1 MTDDL
6 HSRIQRRIAD
16 RSLLHHPFYRSWQNG
31 ELTMDDLRVYAAQ
44 YYHFEA
50 ELPTLLSA
58 VHSRCEDSGVR
69 QDILDNLWD
78 EEHGQANHRALWL
91 DFCEAVGLGRAEP
104 EITRLLPTTQAM
116 LQTYRTLCH
125 QRTFQEGLA
134 AVYAYEVQVP
144 AVMIEKVRGLKDYF
158 GITDEAS
165 LRFFEVHSVLD
176 EDHSDRER
184 EGILKHT
191 SPGLEPS
198 VEAALQQALD
208 GWWGF
213 LDGVM
218 DSRSSSA
225 AN

>member
-1 MTDDL
+1 
-6 HSRIQRRIAD
+6 
-16 RSLLHHPFYRSWQNG
+16 
-31 ELTMDDLRVYAAQ
+31 MDDLRVYAAQ

-50 ELPTLLSA
+50 EFPTLLSA
-58 VHSRCEDSGVR
+58 IHSRCGDRGVR
-69 QDILDNLWD
+69 QSILDNLWD

-91 DFCEAVGLGRAEP
+91 DFCEAVGLGRSEP
-104 EITRLLPTTQAM
+104 ETTRPLPTTQAM

-144 AVMIEKVRGLKDYF
+144 AVMVEKIRGLRDYF

-184 EGILKHT
+184 EGILEHT
-191 SPGLEPS
+191 WEELEPS
-198 VEAALQQALD
+198 VEAALQEALD

-218 DSRSSSA
+218 DSRSSPTG
-225 AN
+225 N

>member
-1 MTDDL
+1 
-6 HSRIQRRIAD
+6 
-16 RSLLHHPFYRSWQNG
+16 
-31 ELTMDDLRVYAAQ
+31 MDDLRVYAAQ

>member
-1 MTDDL
+1 
-6 HSRIQRRIAD
+6 
-16 RSLLHHPFYRSWQNG
+16 
-31 ELTMDDLRVYAAQ
+31 MDDLRVYAAQ

-58 VHSRCEDSGVR
+58 VHSRCGDREVR
-69 QDILDNLWD
+69 QAILDNLWD

-91 DFCEAVGLGRAEP
+91 DFCEALGLGRGEP
-104 EITRLLPTTQAM
+104 EVTQPLPATQTM
-116 LQTYRTLCH
+116 LETYRTLCRH
-125 QRTFQEGLA
+125 CTFQEGLA

-144 AVMIEKVRGLKDYF
+144 AVMVEKVRGLKDHF
-158 GITDEAS
+158 GIMDEAS

-184 EGILKHT
+184 EGILEHT
-191 SPGLEPS
+191 SPELEPS

-218 DSRSSSA
+218 DTRSPSA
-225 AN
+225 GN

>member
-1 MTDDL
+1 MM
-6 HSRIQRRIAD
+6 
-16 RSLLHHPFYRSWQNG
+16 G
-31 ELTMDDLRVYAAQ
+31 DLRVYAAQ

-58 VHSRCEDSGVR
+58 IHSRCQDRGVR
-69 QDILDNLWD
+69 QAILDNLWD

-91 DFCEAVGLGRAEP
+91 DFCEALGLGRTEP
-104 EITRLLPTTQAM
+104 ETTEPLSNTQAM
-116 LQTYRTLCH
+116 LQTYRNLCH

-144 AVMIEKVRGLKDYF
+144 AVMVEKIRGLRDHF
-158 GITDEAS
+158 GITDEAG

-184 EGILKHT
+184 EGILEHT
-191 SPGLEPS
+191 SPELEPS
-198 VEAALQQALD
+198 VETALQQALD

-225 AN
+225 GN